1 MKKLLLSVLFC
12 NAFRMSAMDNP
23 RWVSY
28 ALANKV
34 SAEHQARNTYQ
45 TLNVALESQDIEG
58 IKKYIEEHPKL
69 NLNEQDEN
77 GNTCLHEIVKKDHLL
92 VAKALIEFG
101 FADPYRTNKYGQTPA
116 SLARANSCAALFMR
130 WQRH

>member
-12 NAFRMSAMDNP
+12 NISGMFAMNNP

-28 ALANKV
+28 AIANTV
-34 SAEHQARNTYQ
+34 SAEHQARNIYQ
-45 TLNVALESQDIEG
+45 TLNAALESQDIEG

-77 GNTCLHEIVKKDHLL
+77 GNTCLHEIVKKNHPLI
-92 VAKALIEFG
+92 AQALIEFG
-101 FADPYRTNKYGQTPA
+101 FADPHRVNKKGETPA
-116 SLARANSCAALFMR
+116 SLACANSCAALFMR